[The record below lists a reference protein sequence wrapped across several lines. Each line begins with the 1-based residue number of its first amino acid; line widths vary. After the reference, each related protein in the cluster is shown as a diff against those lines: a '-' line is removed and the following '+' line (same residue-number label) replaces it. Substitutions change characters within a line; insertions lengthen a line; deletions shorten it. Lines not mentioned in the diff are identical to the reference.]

1 MFEVWKCIDTTKDL
15 TNQNV
20 KDEIVDFFFMP
31 SLGHSSWAL
40 FIHLKNTFL
49 ILKSGFRSEMVSS

>member
-1 MFEVWKCIDTTKDL
+1 MFEVWKCIDTAKDL

-40 FIHLKNTFL
+40 SFYSPEKYIP
-49 ILKSGFRSEMVSS
+49 KSEKWFQI